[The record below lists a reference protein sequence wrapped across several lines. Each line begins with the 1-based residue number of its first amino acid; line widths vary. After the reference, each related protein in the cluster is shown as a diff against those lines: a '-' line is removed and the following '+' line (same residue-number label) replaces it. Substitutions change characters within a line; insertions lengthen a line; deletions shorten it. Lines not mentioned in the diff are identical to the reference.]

1 MLTLKKHSTAEL
13 FLLHSKYKMKS
24 TDIILLVFPQGHRLS
39 HAKLLILEQILTATI
54 IENVWRTDC

>member
-13 FLLHSKYKMKS
+13 FLLHSKYQMKS
-24 TDIILLVFPQGHRLS
+24 TNIILLVFSQGHRLS
-39 HAKLLILEQILTATI
+39 HAKLLILEQILTAAI

>member
-13 FLLHSKYKMKS
+13 FLLHSKYQMKS
-24 TDIILLVFPQGHRLS
+24 TDIILLVFLQGHRLS
-39 HAKLLILEQILTATI
+39 HAKLLILEQILTAAI